1 VIVHVD
7 MDAFFAA
14 VEQRERPELRGKPV
28 IVGADPGGRG
38 VVATCSY
45 EARVFGVHSAMPIRE
60 ARHRCPQG
68 VFLPVRMGLYVA
80 ASRQVMEILGRYSPL
95 VEPLSIDEAFLDV
108 AGCER
113 LFGPP
118 AEIARLIKAD
128 VLECTALHCSA
139 GVAPNKF
146 LAKLATELG
155 KPDGLTVI
163 EPGREREVLEPLP
176 VTKVF
181 GVGKRTAQV
190 LESMGLRTVGE
201 LAAAPLDRLARRL
214 GPAAAAHMHALARGE
229 DDRRV
234 EPVRV
239 AQQLGSERTF
249 EHDLADREE
258 LKLQLLALAGEVGW
272 GLRRHGF
279 RGAGVRLKVRT
290 EDFTTFTR
298 SRKLARPSDADRV
311 LFRVACELF
320 EASRP
325 SRPVRL
331 LGVAAFDLVG
341 EEDAAQGT
349 LFGPPE
355 DEARAARIDLA
366 SDQLRTRFGDTALR
380 PASLLRRP
388 VPPPKVT
395 RKPK

>member
-1 VIVHVD
+1 MIVHVD

-14 VEQRERPELRGKPV
+14 VEQRERPELHGKPV
-28 IVGADPGGRG
+28 IVGAVPGGRG

-45 EARVFGVHSAMPIRE
+45 EARAFGVHSAMPISE
-60 ARHRCPQG
+60 AYRRCPQG
-68 VFLPVRMGLYVA
+68 VFLPVRMDLYVA
-80 ASRQVMEILGRYSPL
+80 ASRQVMEILGHYSPL

-108 AGCER
+108 AGCEL

-118 AEIARLIKAD
+118 VEIARRIRAD
-128 VLECTALHCSA
+128 VLENTALRCSA

-146 LAKLATELG
+146 LAKLATDLG

-163 EPGREREVLEPLP
+163 EPGHEREVLEPLP

-181 GVGKRTAQV
+181 GVGKRTAQL
-190 LESMGLRTVGE
+190 LESMGIRTVGE
-201 LAAAPLDRLARRL
+201 LAAAPLDWLTRRV

-249 EHDLADREE
+249 EHDLSDPEE
-258 LKLQLLALAGEVGW
+258 LRIQLLGLAGEVGW

-298 SRKLARPSDADRV
+298 SRKLARPADTDR
-311 LFRVACELF
+311 LIFRVALELF

-325 SRPVRL
+325 RLPVRL
-331 LGVAAFDLVG
+331 LGIAAFDLIG
-341 EEDAAQGT
+341 EEEAAQGT

-355 DEARAARIDLA
+355 DEARAARIDRA
-366 SDQLRTRFGDTALR
+366 SDRLRSRFGDAALR
-380 PASLLRRP
+380 PASLLLRP
-388 VPPPKVT
+388 APPPKVT